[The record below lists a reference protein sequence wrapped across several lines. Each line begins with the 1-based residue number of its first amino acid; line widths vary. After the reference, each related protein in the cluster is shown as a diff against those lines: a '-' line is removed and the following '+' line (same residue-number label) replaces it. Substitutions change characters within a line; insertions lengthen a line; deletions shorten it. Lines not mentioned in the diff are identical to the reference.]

1 MLHEFFSTISV
12 WKVLTALSI
21 LCIGCLLFFY
31 FFKEYSP
38 KEDGFI
44 NRYNS
49 LPSAFEKK
57 QQLFGSGSIE
67 EVSGSFGFGKGSF
80 SRTNQSGDGWS
91 FIKNDTPILWDGT
104 EEGTVDLYK
113 FWDENGSDKHLY
125 YFDQE
130 TAANFSCY
138 LGLPVSAEVK
148 SYKEVGSNSMGN
160 SVGENAVWI
169 VVSIP
174 NDMFKKA
181 SIEELMTVFSFVH
194 ESFLPSRMEYFYE
207 GLEKNIEF
215 IKQRISFEE
224 DSSAKGGL
232 YRGRIKDSKVLGEQY
247 MRLKNYAENPSLLQ
261 KCQEEK
267 MKGIKNPY
275 IK

>member
-12 WKVLTALSI
+12 WKVLTALSF
-21 LCIGCLLFFY
+21 LCIGYFLFFY

-49 LPSAFEKK
+49 LPSSFEKK

-67 EVSGSFGFGKGSF
+67 EVSGSFGIRAGTF
-80 SRTNQSGDGWS
+80 SRTNQASDGWS
-91 FIKNDTPILWDGT
+91 FVKNGTPVLWDGT
-104 EEGTVDLYK
+104 EEGTVNMYRY
-113 FWDENGSDKHLY
+113 WDENVSDEGVY
-125 YFDQE
+125 YLHQK

-138 LGLPVSAEVK
+138 FGLPASTEVK
-148 SYKEVGSNSMGN
+148 TYKEVGSNSMTA
-160 SVGENAVWI
+160 SEEEKAVWI

-174 NDMFKKA
+174 NDMLKKA
-181 SIEELMTVFSFVH
+181 NIEELVTIFSFVH
-194 ESFLPSRMEYFYE
+194 DAFLPSRMEYFYE

-224 DSSAKGGL
+224 DSSAKGSF
-232 YRGRIKDSKVLGEQY
+232 YRGRIKDSKVLSEQY
-247 MRLKNYAENPSLLQ
+247 VRLKGYVENPSLLQ